1 MKVKTNLSSEE
12 LMLVS
17 KGLNH
22 LAKQQQVDGRFV
34 PNNPAEKALLAEA
47 GGSIDE
53 MLDSL
58 KSEVSEL
65 FKGE

>member
-17 KGLNH
+17 KGLSK
-22 LAKQQQVDGRFV
+22 LASKQQADGRFV
-34 PNNPAEKALLAEA
+34 PNNPAEKELLAEA

-53 MLDSL
+53 MLNSL
-58 KSEVSEL
+58 KSAVSDL
-65 FKGE
+65 FRGE

>member
-17 KGLNH
+17 KGLSK
-22 LAKQQQVDGRFV
+22 LAKKQQADGRFV
-34 PNNPAEKALLAEA
+34 PNNPAEKDLLAEA

-58 KSEVSEL
+58 KSAVSDL

>member
-1 MKVKTNLSSEE
+1 MKVKTNLSAEE

-17 KGLNH
+17 KGLGR
-22 LAKQQQVDGRFV
+22 LAKQQQADGRFV
-34 PNNPAEKALLAEA
+34 PNNPAEKDLLAEA

-58 KSEVSEL
+58 KSAVSDL

>member
-1 MKVKTNLSSEE
+1 
-12 LMLVS
+12 MLVS
-17 KGLNH
+17 KGLSK
-22 LAKQQQVDGRFV
+22 LAKKQQADGRFV
-34 PNNPAEKALLAEA
+34 PNNPAEKDLLAEA

-58 KSEVSEL
+58 KSAVSDL

>member
-17 KGLNH
+17 KGLSK
-22 LAKQQQVDGRFV
+22 LASKQADGVFV
-34 PNNPAEKALLAEA
+34 PNNPAEKDLLAEA
-47 GGSIDE
+47 GGSIDK

-58 KSEVSEL
+58 KLAVSDL
-65 FKGE
+65 FRGE